1 MKQKSKLKM
10 TVLKRMI
17 GKRVAVIVNHNTSE
31 HYYGEV
37 IQAADENTLLVKNDQ
52 GEEKQVSIFDV
63 RNPNQEL

>member
-1 MKQKSKLKM
+1 MKQKSKLRM

-37 IQAADENTLLVKNDQ
+37 TQSVDENALLVKNDQ
-52 GEEKQVSIFDV
+52 GEEKRVSIFDI

>member
-10 TVLKRMI
+10 NILKRMV
-17 GKRVAVIVNHNTSE
+17 GKRVAVIVNYNTSE

-37 IQAADENTLLVKNDQ
+37 IQAVDENTLSVKNDQ

-63 RNPNQEL
+63 RNPTQEL